1 MNWHIGQEIVCIK
14 THSQGV
20 EKLNNLMNPKTEPMK
35 VIITL
40 EIDIN
45 VHIEEAE
52 EDTGFKGDVKFDY
65 DDNLVGRD
73 IDRKIREQID
83 YLMTN

>member
-1 MNWHIGQEIVCIK
+1 MTLTEIQRKLINSA
-14 THSQGV
+14 SQGV
-20 EKLNNLMNPKTEPMK
+20 EKLNRLLNPNTRQMK

-65 DDNLVGRD
+65 DDTLVGRD

>member
-1 MNWHIGQEIVCIK
+1 MTLTEIQRKLINSAS
-14 THSQGV
+14 HGV
-20 EKLNNLMNPKTEPMK
+20 EKLNNLMNPKTKPMK

>member
-1 MNWHIGQEIVCIK
+1 MHTFI
-14 THSQGV
+14 T
-20 EKLNNLMNPKTEPMK
+20 NN
-35 VIITL
+35 
-40 EIDIN
+40 IN

>member
-1 MNWHIGQEIVCIK
+1 MTLTDLQRKLINSA
-14 THSQGV
+14 SQGV
-20 EKLNNLMNPKTEPMK
+20 EKLNRLLNPNTRQMK

-65 DDNLVGRD
+65 DDTLVGRD

>member
-1 MNWHIGQEIVCIK
+1 MTLTEIQRKLINSAS
-14 THSQGV
+14 HGV
-20 EKLNNLMNPKTEPMK
+20 EKLNRLLNPNTRQMK

-73 IDRKIREQID
+73 IDRKIREQIE
-83 YLMTN
+83 YLMTS

>member
-1 MNWHIGQEIVCIK
+1 MTLTDFQRKLINSA
-14 THSQGV
+14 SQGV
-20 EKLNNLMNPKTEPMK
+20 EKLNNLMNPKTKPMK
-35 VIITL
+35 VIVTL

-52 EDTGFKGDVKFDY
+52 EDTGFKGEVKFGY

>member
-1 MNWHIGQEIVCIK
+1 MTLTEIQRKLINSA
-14 THSQGV
+14 SQGV
-20 EKLNNLMNPKTEPMK
+20 EKLNRLLNPNTRQMK

-52 EDTGFKGDVKFDY
+52 EDTGFKGEVKFDY

-83 YLMTN
+83 YLMTS

>member
-1 MNWHIGQEIVCIK
+1 MTPTEIQRKLINSA
-14 THSQGV
+14 SQGV
-20 EKLNNLMNPKTEPMK
+20 EKLNNLMNPKTRQMK

-73 IDRKIREQID
+73 IDMKIREQID

>member
-1 MNWHIGQEIVCIK
+1 
-14 THSQGV
+14 
-20 EKLNNLMNPKTEPMK
+20 MK
-35 VIITL
+35 VIVTR

-52 EDTGFKGDVKFDY
+52 EDTGFKGEVKFDY

>member
-1 MNWHIGQEIVCIK
+1 MTLTEIQRKLINSA
-14 THSQGV
+14 SQGV
-20 EKLNNLMNPKTEPMK
+20 EKLNNLMNPKTTPMK

-45 VHIEEAE
+45 VHVEDIEEE
-52 EDTGFKGDVKFDY
+52 TNFEGDVKFDY
-65 DDNLVGRD
+65 DDALVGRD
-73 IDRKIREQID
+73 IDRKIREQIE

>member
-1 MNWHIGQEIVCIK
+1 MTLTEIQRKLINSA
-14 THSQGV
+14 SQGV
-20 EKLNNLMNPKTEPMK
+20 EKLNRLLNPNTRQMK